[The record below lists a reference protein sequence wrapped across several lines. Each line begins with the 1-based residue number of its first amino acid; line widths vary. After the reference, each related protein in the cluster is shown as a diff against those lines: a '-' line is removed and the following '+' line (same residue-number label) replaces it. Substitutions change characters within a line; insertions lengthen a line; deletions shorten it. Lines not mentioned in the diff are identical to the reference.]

1 MRYVITVRVGKRV
14 LEKHTFNDYYAAMDM
29 MDFIERTKDKMY
41 SINAIVEFK
50 DTDPFNKG

>member
-14 LEKHTFNDYYAAMDM
+14 LEKHTFNDYFAAMDM
-29 MDFIERTKDKMY
+29 MDFIESTKDKMY